1 MYNLFL
7 YYPCRMPFQFPAEFQ
22 KPLENKNTIK
32 VYKSK
37 LNKLASEGW
46 DTIDKLRTNPTGV
59 ILTLDKLIGSR
70 ETDKD
75 RHKYRAFLSAIFWV
89 VPGLRD
95 KKNGYYIFWQKVI
108 PHKVDG
114 TDNKWVKRTQYQPAE

>member
-1 MYNLFL
+1 
-7 YYPCRMPFQFPAEFQ
+7 MPFQFPAEFQ

-114 TDNKWVKRTQYQPAE
+114 TDNKWVKRTQYQPPD